1 MVEITLISLFLT
13 ALSMSFS
20 HCVGMCGGIVIAYS
34 SAKIHKDTSR
44 IYQIFSHLL
53 YNLGRM
59 SSYVMIGILSA
70 FIGYKISASMHTK
83 GILFIVIG
91 IFLILFAFLYVFFPK
106 VISYIEPSIPKN
118 PKNIFTLFLKKFFVY
133 LMGSQSLSSFYG
145 LGILN
150 GFLPCGMVYFFAG
163 YALTASTPLM
173 GGVMMGVFALATFF
187 PMFILGFVAGN
198 ISASSFRNIFLK
210 ISLILMLFF
219 GGSSIYKGI
228 SILQGKSHTMN
239 HQMPTHSMQDQSI
252 NHHKMDM
259 E

>member
-1 MVEITLISLFLT
+1 MEIALISIFIT

-20 HCVGMCGGIVIAYS
+20 HCIGMCGGIVIAYS
-34 SAKIHKDTSR
+34 SAKIHKDTGK
-44 IYQIFSHLL
+44 IYQVFSHIL

-59 SSYVMIGILSA
+59 TSYVTIGILSA
-70 FIGYKISASMHTK
+70 FIGYKISVSMHTK
-83 GILFIVIG
+83 GVLFIIIG

-106 VISYIEPSIPKN
+106 IISYIEPSIPKN
-118 PKNIFTLFLKKFFVY
+118 PKNILTLFLKKIFIY
-133 LMGSQSLSSFYG
+133 LMASQSLSSFYG

-150 GFLPCGMVYFFAG
+150 GFLPCGMVYFFAS
-163 YALTASTPLM
+163 YTLTASTPLM
-173 GGVMMGVFALATFF
+173 GGVMMGVFGLATFL
-187 PMFILGFVAGN
+187 PMFILGFIAGN

-239 HQMPTHSMQDQSI
+239 HQMKVHGMQNQSI
-252 NHHKMDM
+252 ADHKMDM

>member
-34 SAKIHKDTSR
+34 SVKIHKDTSR

-106 VISYIEPSIPKN
+106 VISYVEPSIPKN

>member
-1 MVEITLISLFLT
+1 MEIALISIFMT

-20 HCVGMCGGIVIAYS
+20 HCIGMCGGIVIAYS
-34 SAKIHKDTSR
+34 SAKIHKDTGK
-44 IYQIFSHLL
+44 IYQVFSHIL

-59 SSYVMIGILSA
+59 TSYVAIGILSA

-106 VISYIEPSIPKN
+106 IISYIEPSIPKN
-118 PKNIFTLFLKKFFVY
+118 PKNILTLFLKKIFIY
-133 LMGSQSLSSFYG
+133 LMTSQSLSSFYG

-150 GFLPCGMVYFFAG
+150 GFLPCGMVYFFAS

-173 GGVMMGVFALATFF
+173 GGVMMGVFGLATFL
-187 PMFILGFVAGN
+187 PMFILGFITGN

-239 HQMPTHSMQDQSI
+239 HQMTTHSMQNQSI
-252 NHHKMDM
+252 DDHRMDM
-259 E
+259 K

>member
-1 MVEITLISLFLT
+1 MEITLITLFLT

-20 HCVGMCGGIVIAYS
+20 HCIGMCGGIVIAYS
-34 SAKIHKDTSR
+34 SAKIHKDTGK
-44 IYQIFSHLL
+44 IYQIFSHTL

-59 SSYVMIGILSA
+59 TSYVAIGFLSA

-83 GILFIVIG
+83 GILFVVIG

-118 PKNIFTLFLKKFFVY
+118 PKNILALFVKKFFVY
-133 LMGSQSLSSFYG
+133 LMSSQSLSSFYG

-163 YALTASTPLM
+163 YALTASSPLM

-187 PMFILGFVAGN
+187 PMFIVGFIAGN
-198 ISASSFRNIFLK
+198 ISASSFRSIFLK

-239 HQMPTHSMQDQSI
+239 HQMTNHSMQNQSI
-252 NHHKMDM
+252 DHHKMDM

>member
-20 HCVGMCGGIVIAYS
+20 HCVGMCGGIVIGYS

-59 SSYVMIGILSA
+59 SSYVVIGILSA

-239 HQMPTHSMQDQSI
+239 HQMATHSMQDQSI

>member
-59 SSYVMIGILSA
+59 SSYVVIGILSA

>member
-1 MVEITLISLFLT
+1 MEITLISLFIT

-34 SAKIHKDTSR
+34 SAKIHKDTGR

-59 SSYVMIGILSA
+59 TSYVIIGILSA

-83 GILFIVIG
+83 GILFVAIG

-118 PKNIFTLFLKKFFVY
+118 PKNILTLFLKKFFVY
-133 LMGSQSLSSFYG
+133 LMGSQRLGSFYG

-150 GFLPCGMVYFFAG
+150 GFLPCGMVYFFAS
-163 YALTASTPLM
+163 YALTASSPLM
-173 GGVMMGVFALATFF
+173 GGVMMGVFGLATFF

-198 ISASSFRNIFLK
+198 ISSSSFRNIFLK
-210 ISLILMLFF
+210 ISLVLMLFF

-228 SILQGKSHTMN
+228 SILQGKSHIMN
-239 HQMPTHSMQDQSI
+239 HQMTNHSMQNHSMD
-252 NHHKMDM
+252 HHKMDM